1 MSGITQGYTDANIAI
16 FGLSAKIKADFVGGA
31 GDKVLR
37 DFNDFNDPND
47 FKVFNAPDAIK
58 KIAENFAGGGILLT
72 LYPEGIFVDRSR
84 LLGAFLH
91 RYGCF
96 RKTNTTFSISRGQS
110 RTCSGYAEARKG
122 IYKQTLKLIIIVK
135 KPLYFAPAVREC
147 ALVIERGFAASGG
160 FEQPEYGGEDDL

>member
-1 MSGITQGYTDANIAI
+1 MRRRPCDRCALTD
-16 FGLSAKIKADFVGGA
+16 FIKVP
-31 GDKVLR
+31 
-37 DFNDFNDPND
+37 NDPND
-47 FKVFNAPDAIK
+47 FKVFNTTDAIK

-96 RKTNTTFSISRGQS
+96 RKTNTTFSISRAQS

-122 IYKQTLKLIIIVK
+122 RKDFNDLTFSVSVMLLRRDK
-135 KPLYFAPAVREC
+135 KC
-147 ALVIERGFAASGG
+147 AEKTG
-160 FEQPEYGGEDDL
+160 